1 MSESNVLLAEI
12 NYIKNKV
19 DSIEKIE
26 ILNLRSNK
34 ALKEEYVNLL
44 KSDSLLFSVYKAV
57 DGIRT
62 QHDIAIH
69 ISTTE
74 MSVSRKLTV
83 LAEHGLIEIKT
94 VVGKKKI
101 YQHTV
106 AEKALGLMKVKIEI
120 ATGLS
125 NT

>member
-34 ALKEEYVNLL
+34 ALKEEYLGLL

-62 QHDIAIH
+62 QHDIAAQ

-74 MSVSRKLTV
+74 MSVSRKLAV
-83 LAEHGLIEIKT
+83 LSEHGLIEIKT

-106 AEKALGLMKVKIEI
+106 AEKAFGLTKVAIE
-120 ATGLS
+120 
-125 NT
+125 